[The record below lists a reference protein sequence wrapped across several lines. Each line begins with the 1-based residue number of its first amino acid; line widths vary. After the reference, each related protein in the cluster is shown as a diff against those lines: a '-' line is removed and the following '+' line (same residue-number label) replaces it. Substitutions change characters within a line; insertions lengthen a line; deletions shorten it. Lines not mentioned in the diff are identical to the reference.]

1 MPQLSNF
8 NRYYYLAYVLNYAPF
23 MEFLFWMGFIL
34 MAHSYVVYP
43 LLLTYLA
50 RGKKL
55 FKQASHEPKVIVLMA
70 VYNAGHGIQKKIQSV
85 LSSDYPHEKILFY
98 IGSDCSTDE
107 TDSIITNCANS
118 DNRIRFTHFD
128 SRTGKIGV
136 INTLYEKALS
146 ENSSDECIFISTDVT
161 AIFHK
166 DCIRELV
173 SCFADEKVGIAG
185 SYIIKGDVRAD
196 GISGQEKAYYKRELE
211 MKYHEGVLWGSA
223 MGVFG
228 ACFAIRPHLFTRVP
242 SHYLVDDFFISMSAL
257 QRGYKVIQDYEAFVY
272 MNVPNDSSIE
282 YRRKVRIA
290 AGNFQNL
297 QHFSSVLFSW
307 SATAFAYWSHKVIR
321 WLGPFFILLCL
332 LSSSMLMLDNPIYEA
347 AFYIQVLLLLTPL
360 LNYVLKPLRIHIT
373 VLRFASHF
381 YTMNAGVFMGFIK
394 YLRGIRTSVWEPTA
408 RN

>member
-1 MPQLSNF
+1 MQ
-8 NRYYYLAYVLNYAPF
+8 
-23 MEFLFWMGFIL
+23 FLFWMGFIL

-43 LLLTYLA
+43 MLLLYLA

-55 FKQASHEPKVIVLMA
+55 FKQVSHEPKVIVLMA
-70 VYNAGHGIQKKIQSV
+70 VYNAGQGIQKKVESV
-85 LSSDYPHEKILFY
+85 LNSSYPHTKILFY
-98 IGSDCSTDE
+98 IGSDCSTDA
-107 TDSIITNCANS
+107 TDTILYNCANS
-118 DNRIRFTHFD
+118 DNRIRFTRFD

-136 INTLYEKALS
+136 INALYEKALS
-146 ENSSDECIFISTDVT
+146 ENKSDECIFISTDVT

-173 SCFADEKVGIAG
+173 SCFADEKVGVVG
-185 SYIIKGDVRAD
+185 SYIVKGDVRAD

-228 ACFAIRPHLFTRVP
+228 ACFAIKPNVFTRVP
-242 SHYLVDDFFISMSAL
+242 THYLVDDFFISMSAL
-257 QRGYKVIQDYEAFVY
+257 QKGYKVVQDNQAYIY

-297 QHFSSVLFSW
+297 KHFSSMLFTGST
-307 SATAFAYWSHKVIR
+307 TAFAYWSHKVIR
-321 WLGPFFILLCL
+321 WLGPFFILMCL
-332 LSSSMLMLDNPIYEA
+332 ISSSMLVNHHFIYKA
-347 AFYIQVLLLLTPL
+347 AFYVQAFLLLTPL
-360 LNYVLKPLRIHIT
+360 FNYLLKTIHIHNPL
-373 VLRFASHF
+373 LRFASHF
-381 YTMNAGVFMGFIK
+381 YTMNAGILMGFIK
-394 YLRGIRTSVWEPTA
+394 YIRGIRSSVWEPTA